1 MINKRFELIDKS
13 DIDSLIVN
21 QVPESRTIDYKE
33 ELPGNTDNDKK
44 EFLAD
49 VSSFANASGGD
60 LLYGIQEQR
69 DSKGQPTGLPE
80 IANGL
85 DGINSDTEIRR
96 LENIIRD
103 GIAPRIS
110 NVQLAAI
117 EGFSKGT
124 LIVIRIPKSWT
135 SPHMVTFKNHSRFYS
150 RNSAGKYPLDVT
162 EIRSAFALS
171 ESLPEKIRNFRDE
184 RIAKIVAG
192 EAPVLLGSGLKMVL
206 HLLPI
211 TSFTPGT
218 QINLT
223 SIRQH
228 PRLVPMGVMSWDYRY
243 NFDGFLNSSIPRSSS
258 TSVAY
263 LQVFRNGAIESV
275 FVFSKRDSEK
285 LIPSIAYE
293 EYLIKAL
300 QNYLIAE
307 KEFEF
312 NPPIF
317 VMLSLI
323 DVKGYE
329 MGVGGGFD
337 FYRSSPIDRDAL
349 LLPEAIVEDY
359 NSRASD
365 ILRPAL
371 DTVWQS
377 AGRERSLNYDEN
389 GNWVGDR
396 RG

>member
-21 QVPESRTIDYKE
+21 QVPEGRTIDYKE
-33 ELPGNTDNDKK
+33 ERVGNTDSDKK

-60 LLYGIQEQR
+60 LLYGIQDRR
-69 DSKGQPTGLPE
+69 DTKEKSTGLPE

-85 DGINSDTEIRR
+85 NGINSDTEIRR

-117 EGFSKGT
+117 EGFSKGAV
-124 LIVIRIPKSWT
+124 IVIRIPKSWT
-135 SPHMVTFKNHSRFYS
+135 SPHMVTFKNHSRFFS

-162 EIRSAFALS
+162 EIRSAFGLS
-171 ESLPEKIRNFRDE
+171 ESLPEKIINFRDE
-184 RIAKIVAG
+184 RITKIVAG
-192 EAPVLLGSGLKMVL
+192 ETPVLLGSGLKMVL
-206 HLLPI
+206 HILPI
-211 TSFTPGT
+211 TSLTPGT
-218 QINLT
+218 QIDLT

-228 PRLVPMGVMSWDYRY
+228 PGLVPMRFSTWDYRY
-243 NFDGFLNSSIPRSSS
+243 NFDGFLNYSTRTSSVPGK
-258 TSVAY
+258 AY
-263 LQVFRNGAIESV
+263 LQVFRNGIIESV
-275 FVFSKRDSEK
+275 FVFARRDSK
-285 LIPSIAYE
+285 KIIPSLAYE
-293 EYLIKAL
+293 KDSIEAL
-300 QNYLIAE
+300 QNYLLAE
-307 KEFEF
+307 KEFGF

-323 DVKGYE
+323 DVKGYQ
-329 MGVGGGFD
+329 MSTIIFD
-337 FYRSSPIDRDAL
+337 SSGSFPIDRNVL

-359 NSRASD
+359 NSKASD
-365 ILRPAL
+365 ILRPAF

-377 AGRERSLNYDEN
+377 AGQERSLNYDEN
-389 GNWVGDR
+389 GNWIGDR
-396 RG
+396 RV

>member
-33 ELPGNTDNDKK
+33 ELLVNTDGDRK

-60 LLYGIQEQR
+60 LLYGIQERR
-69 DSKGQPTGLPE
+69 DKKGQSTGLPE

-117 EGFSKGT
+117 EGFSKGAV
-124 LIVIRIPKSWT
+124 IVIRIPKSWT

-162 EIRSAFALS
+162 EIRSAFVLS
-171 ESLPEKIRNFRDE
+171 ESLPEKIINFRDE

-192 EAPVLLGSGLKMVL
+192 ETPVLLGSGLKIVL

-211 TSFTPGT
+211 TSLTPGT
-218 QINLT
+218 QIDLT

-228 PRLVPMGVMSWDYRY
+228 PRLVPMRVNTWDYRY
-243 NFDGFLNSSIPRSSS
+243 NFDGFLNYSTRSRSL
-258 TSVAY
+258 TGNAY
-263 LQVFRNGAIESV
+263 LQVFRNGIIESV
-275 FVFSKRDSEK
+275 FVFSRADSK
-285 LIPSIAYE
+285 KIIPSLAYE
-293 EYLIKAL
+293 EDSIKAL
-300 QNYLIAE
+300 ENYLLAE
-307 KEFEF
+307 KEFGF
-312 NPPIF
+312 NPPVF
-317 VMLSLI
+317 VMLSLV

-329 MGVGGGFD
+329 MSSAVYNF
-337 FYRSSPIDRDAL
+337 SKPSPIDRNVL

-359 NSRASD
+359 NSKASD
-365 ILRPAL
+365 ILRPAF

-377 AGRERSLNYDEN
+377 AGEERSLNYDEN
-389 GNWVGDR
+389 GNWIGDR
-396 RG
+396 GV